1 MTRFPI
7 FNIINKLFRQALK
20 YKTYYKDRD
29 LSGLRLFMKVDEGF
43 SNRFTKRITIINY
56 KHAIYKGLKQI
67 FENIYM
73 RIRWID
79 LLTILKHNIDPIKK
93 KDLHEF
99 YELLHEIL
107 EFTYEINPY
116 LESHLVREFE
126 RLAIKID
133 ESNYELIDS
142 ILVLL
147 NKLSN
152 SLKYEW
158 IRLICTAPSFVV
170 TSLIDFFINTNK
182 KAQ

>member
-1 MTRFPI
+1 MSSISSFY
-7 FNIINKLFRQALK
+7 IINELLRHALK

-43 SNRFTKRITIINY
+43 SNRFTKKITLMNY
-56 KHAIYKGLKQI
+56 KHAIYRGLKKN

-73 RIRWID
+73 LTQWID
-79 LLTILKHNIDPIKK
+79 LLTILKYNIEINPIKK

-99 YELLHEIL
+99 YKLLHEIL

-116 LESHLVREFE
+116 LESHLVREFK

-158 IRLICTAPSFVV
+158 IRLICVAP
-170 TSLIDFFINTNK
+170 
-182 KAQ
+182 